1 MRVIERERL
10 VKYICTFAVCVV
22 RLGLQAGLSLQEC
35 RWSAAAG
42 LALIGLH
49 AHVCAVHSRRCACMS
64 CVQGI
69 QFSPFGQAAGRPI
82 GCKQGAPSGCS
93 AGERSGA
100 RMQAHECLRL
110 FEAVRAL
117 TPGKNSPK
125 VLETPIWA
133 SHLACQP
140 DPCST
145 NALLGSGGWVEPA
158 GRWRGGCKR
167 PRETREACATAFV
180 CMLRLLPARSSSLRS
195 RSRTRTHACTIICTQ
210 SAHRYG
216 MHTMQVVP
224 VIRHVGSVWFHG
236 ASDFQATLSKLGL
249 VAHATNDAP

>member
-1 MRVIERERL
+1 MYIRCVCCALGVAGGAFIAGVSLVCCCWSGAHRL
-10 VKYICTFAVCVV
+10 ARTCMCCAQ
-22 RLGLQAGLSLQEC
+22 QALCLHVL
-35 RWSAAAG
+35 RAG
-42 LALIGLH
+42 
-49 AHVCAVHSRRCACMS
+49 HSILPLWAGSR
-64 CVQGI
+64 
-69 QFSPFGQAAGRPI
+69 QAPR
-82 GCKQGAPSGCS
+82 CKQGAPSGCS

-180 CMLRLLPARSSSLRS
+180 CMLRLLPALSAVAVARA
-195 RSRTRTHACTIICTQ
+195 RTHAR
-210 SAHRYG
+210 S
-216 MHTMQVVP
+216 
-224 VIRHVGSVWFHG
+224 SVRRVHIDMG
-236 ASDFQATLSKLGL
+236 CILCR
-249 VAHATNDAP
+249 